1 MLSRLIITM
10 GGRVAEELKFGP
22 KKITSGASSD
32 IAAATNL
39 ARSMVTEWGMS
50 EKLGP
55 VLYAE
60 NTGEVFLGKSVTQS
74 KNMSEET
81 AKLVDAE
88 IKSLVLGGYEGAKK
102 LLSEHREDWEKLS
115 EALIEYETLTGEEIK
130 DILAGKEIAKGSD
143 VPVSEEKKTKASIPE
158 L

>member
-1 MLSRLIITM
+1 M
-10 GGRVAEELKFGP
+10 AEELKFGP

-88 IKSLVLGGYEGAKK
+88 IKALVLGGYEGAKK
-102 LLSEHREDWEKLS
+102 LLQEHKEDWEKLS

-130 DILAGKEIAKGSD
+130 DILAGKVIAKASD
-143 VPVSEEKKTKASIPE
+143 APVPEEKKTKASIPE

>member
-1 MLSRLIITM
+1 MLSRLVIMM

-22 KKITSGASSD
+22 KKVTSGASSD

-74 KNMSEET
+74 KNMSEDT

-88 IKSLVLGGYEGAKK
+88 IKSLVVNAHAEAKK
-102 LLSEHREDWEKLS
+102 ILQEHEKEWETLSQ
-115 EALIEYETLTGEEIK
+115 ALIEFETLTGEEIK
-130 DILAGKEIAKGSD
+130 DVISGKKIDKSDEAPVEEAKRVQSS
-143 VPVSEEKKTKASIPE
+143 VPEA
-158 L
+158 

>member
-1 MLSRLIITM
+1 
-10 GGRVAEELKFGP
+10 
-22 KKITSGASSD
+22 
-32 IAAATNL
+32 
-39 ARSMVTEWGMS
+39 MVTEWGMS

-88 IKSLVLGGYEGAKK
+88 IKALVLGGYEGAKK
-102 LLSEHREDWEKLS
+102 LLEEHKEDWEKLS

-130 DILAGKEIAKGSD
+130 DVLAGKQIAKGTD
-143 VPVSEEKKTKASIPE
+143 APVAEEKKTKASIPE